1 MTAPQRKAL
10 VLIIDGLGDL
20 PIAALGGL
28 TPLEAARTPNLDRMA
43 SAGRYGL
50 VDPILPGEIPN
61 TDSGVGLL
69 LGLVPGQAG
78 RLKRGPVEAAGA
90 GRPLLEGEIAVRA
103 NFATLRESAGGMLI
117 EDRRAGRITSGAE
130 ELAEVVNGV
139 EVGSRVGP
147 GGGPNLDSGIGP
159 GIEAELARGLRAEF
173 RSTDQHRGVLILSG
187 PGLDPGVSDT
197 DPGDGPAPVYL
208 LRCEARRPE
217 AAATAAAINMF
228 VDEAHRRLRGHAV
241 NRSREAAGKAP
252 ANGII
257 TRGAGAWF
265 RLDNILP
272 GLGLQAAVVSGC
284 NTVLGLA
291 RLFDFDTLE
300 APGFTASLDTDLPGK
315 IAAATRALSTH
326 DIVYVH
332 VKGPDL
338 CAHDRLP
345 LAKRDFLER
354 LDAALAPLLSG
365 QAVVALTSDH
375 TTDSNVGTHTADP
388 VPSLLYVPGERA
400 PGPKAAVHF
409 GESACR
415 AGNLPRQRSHE
426 FLTGVLDLMGCGP
439 DTRYRR

>member
-20 PIAALGGL
+20 PVAALGGL
-28 TPLEAARTPNLDRMA
+28 TPLEAARTPILDRMA

-90 GRPLLEGEIAVRA
+90 GRPLREGEIAVRA
-103 NFATLRESAGGMLI
+103 NFATLRESAAGMLI
-117 EDRRAGRITSGAE
+117 MDRRAGRISSGAE

-139 EVGSRVGP
+139 EVGP
-147 GGGPNLDSGIGP
+147 ELDV
-159 GIEAELARGLRAEF
+159 GLRAEF

-197 DPGDGPAPVYL
+197 DPGDGPAPGYL
-208 LRCEARRPE
+208 LRCEAKRPE
-217 AAATAAAINMF
+217 AAATAAAINVF
-228 VDEAHRRLRGHAV
+228 VGEAHRRLRGHAV
-241 NRSREAAGKAP
+241 NRRREAAGKPP

-272 GLGLQAAVVSGC
+272 GLGLRAAVVSGC

-315 IAAATRALSTH
+315 IAAATGALSTH

-375 TTDSNVGTHTADP
+375 TTDSNVGAHTADP

-400 PGPKAAVHF
+400 PEPEAAVHF

-415 AGNLPRQRSHE
+415 AGNLPRQRSYQ
-426 FLTGVLDLMGCGP
+426 FLEAVLELMGCGP
-439 DTRYRR
+439 GTRYRR